1 MLLLK
6 ISLLLPQWSLT
17 NLELT
22 TEQAWQTS
30 RSDWLLCL
38 PCIGI
43 TAGYIFVCGVRVL
56 NWGHHTD
63 MPSTYS
69 LSHLP
74 NQYLLNI
81 ETCFVPSSYSESGQA
96 VSPTLEGYRVLV
108 NCLVGKGPLSQELG
122 GGKGYPHTY
131 TLAASNTA

>member
-81 ETCFVPSSYSESGQA
+81 ETCFVLFSLFVLSLYCCLFVLFVFPIIMQIKALLTFLLVKKSL
-96 VSPTLEGYRVLV
+96 TLFIL
-108 NCLVGKGPLSQELG
+108 
-122 GGKGYPHTY
+122 
-131 TLAASNTA
+131 